1 MVGVVSIVPGAM
13 EFTTPH
19 HLTTGFDGL
28 YGLVVTEYAEGLL
41 RGEVEVRDELRQP
54 AGLVHG
60 GVYAAIAESLCSIGT
75 YVAVVDDGQVAMGSS
90 NLTSFMRPITAGT
103 IHAVA
108 RARHRGRTTWV
119 WEAEMF
125 DDDER
130 LCVVSRVTVAVR
142 EAPGG

>member
-1 MVGVVSIVPGAM
+1 M
-13 EFTTPH
+13 EFSLPYRPED
-19 HLTTGFDGL
+19 GFDGL
-28 YGLVVTEYAEGLL
+28 YGLVVTECTEDLV
-41 RGEVEVRDELRQP
+41 RGEVLVCDELLQP

-60 GVYAAIAESLCSIGT
+60 GVYAAVAESVCSIGT
-75 YVAVVDDGQVAMGSS
+75 HFAVADGGQVAMGSS

-119 WEAEMF
+119 WEAEMS
-125 DDDER
+125 DDDGR

-142 EAPGG
+142 DAPA